1 MKVKNVHVVNN
12 MGKKVAWIIIGILSV
27 LVIGAIFV
35 FGLNKPK
42 KIESI
47 KTLYFTYTSGYMMN
61 AYTRYELE
69 KREDGYYVKIK
80 PNGIPEEEIQEAKVS
95 DDDISKIVQTLN
107 EYKVIKWNNF
117 HESDKYVLDG
127 DSFSFSLIT
136 EEGIDISAS
145 GYMRW
150 PKNYNEVKSTLVE
163 IFDAYYKYDIKVYE

>member
-35 FGLNKPK
+35 FGLKKPK
-42 KIESI
+42 KIENI
-47 KTLYFTYTSGYMMN
+47 KTMYFTYTSGYMMN

-80 PNGIPEEEIQEAKVS
+80 PNGIPEEETQEAKVS
-95 DDDISKIVQTLN
+95 EDDISKIVQTLN
-107 EYKVIKWNNF
+107 EYKVIKWDKF
-117 HESDKYVLDG
+117 HKTDQNVLDG
-127 DSFSFSLIT
+127 DSFSFNLTT

-150 PKNYNEVKSTLVE
+150 PDNYNEVKSKLVE
-163 IFDAYYKYDIKVYE
+163 IFDAYYKYVDKVYE

>member
-12 MGKKVAWIIIGILSV
+12 MGKKIAWIIIGLLSV

-35 FGLNKPK
+35 FGLKKPK
-42 KIESI
+42 KIENI
-47 KTLYFTYTSGYMMN
+47 KTMYFTYTSGYMMN

-80 PNGIPEEEIQEAKVS
+80 PNGIPEEETQEAKVS

-107 EYKVIKWNNF
+107 EYKVSKWNNF
-117 HESDKYVLDG
+117 RESDKYVLDG
-127 DSFSFSLIT
+127 DSFSFSLTT
-136 EEGIDISAS
+136 EDGIDISAS

-150 PKNYNEVKSTLVE
+150 PDNYGEVKSTLVQ
-163 IFDAYYKYDIKVYE
+163 IFDAYYKYDVKVYE